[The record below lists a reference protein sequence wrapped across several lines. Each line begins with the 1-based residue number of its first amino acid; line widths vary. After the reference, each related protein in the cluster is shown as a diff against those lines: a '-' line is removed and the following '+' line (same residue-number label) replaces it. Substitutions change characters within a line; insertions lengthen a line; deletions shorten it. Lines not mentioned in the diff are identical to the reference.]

1 MITRTIPYIPG
12 DGVGPE
18 VTASMRRILDA
29 AVAKAYGGARRLD
42 WLEVAAGQKAFD
54 CLGTYLPDE
63 TLERCGFPRDEILS
77 GLQSLCDAYGCDLS
91 VLGF

>member
-18 VTASMRRILDA
+18 VTTSMRRILDA
-29 AVAKAYGGARRLD
+29 AIARAYGGNRRLD

-54 CLGTYLPDE
+54 TLGTYLPDGE
-63 TLERCGFPRDEILS
+63 AAQTPAPTTS
-77 GLQSLCDAYGCDLS
+77 KQGLGREA
-91 VLGF
+91 

>member
-18 VTASMRRILDA
+18 VTTSMRRILDA
-29 AVAKAYGGARRLD
+29 AIAKAYGGQRRLD

-54 CLGTYLPDE
+54 TLGTYLPDE
-63 TLERCGFPRDEILS
+63 TVQVRVSP
-77 GLQSLCDAYGCDLS
+77 
-91 VLGF
+91 